1 MKSVMN
7 NVFSQVP
14 RAEIPRAT
22 FKRSHG
28 CKTTFDEGYLVPV
41 FVDEMLPGDT
51 FNVKMSVFARLA
63 TPITPFMDNMT
74 LRVYWFFVPNRLVWD
89 NWVKFMGEQAS
100 PGDSTDYLV
109 PQIVSPSVGG
119 FPENTLMDYFG
130 IPTGVGSL
138 AVNALPVR
146 GYQLIRNEW
155 FRDQNLQ
162 TPTAISKADGP
173 DTTTSAVIQRIAKR
187 HDQFTS
193 CLPWPQ
199 KGSASVIPF
208 ASTTLPVVTDGTNIK
223 MVGTGGEY
231 TVYSKNNAGVGYFP
245 FNDLTNHSATQ
256 FGSNTGL
263 KVNQSAM
270 GTINQLRQAFQ
281 IQRLLERDARGGT
294 RYTEVIYSHFGVT
307 SPDSRLQ
314 RPEFI
319 NSSTAPININPV
331 AQTAPTAGGS
341 TPQGNLAAFGTVSGR
356 HGCTYSAQEHGYMF
370 GLVAVTA
377 DLNYQQG
384 LERHWSY
391 RTRYDYAWPAL
402 SHLGEVAVLNKE
414 IYAQGNAN
422 PTADAGAFGYNEKDY
437 QYRYKPSIITG
448 LFRSQATGSLDYWH
462 LAYEFTSLPVLNSSF
477 IVEDAPVDRVI
488 ATPSEPHFLF
498 DSFFDF
504 TCARPLPATAVPGMV
519 DHF

>member
-155 FRDQNLQ
+155 FRDH
-162 TPTAISKADGP
+162 PP
-173 DTTTSAVIQRIAKR
+173 
-187 HDQFTS
+187 
-193 CLPWPQ
+193 
-199 KGSASVIPF
+199 
-208 ASTTLPVVTDGTNIK
+208 
-223 MVGTGGEY
+223 
-231 TVYSKNNAGVGYFP
+231 
-245 FNDLTNHSATQ
+245 
-256 FGSNTGL
+256 
-263 KVNQSAM
+263 
-270 GTINQLRQAFQ
+270 
-281 IQRLLERDARGGT
+281 
-294 RYTEVIYSHFGVT
+294 
-307 SPDSRLQ
+307 
-314 RPEFI
+314 
-319 NSSTAPININPV
+319 
-331 AQTAPTAGGS
+331 
-341 TPQGNLAAFGTVSGR
+341 
-356 HGCTYSAQEHGYMF
+356 
-370 GLVAVTA
+370 
-377 DLNYQQG
+377 
-384 LERHWSY
+384 
-391 RTRYDYAWPAL
+391 
-402 SHLGEVAVLNKE
+402 
-414 IYAQGNAN
+414 
-422 PTADAGAFGYNEKDY
+422 
-437 QYRYKPSIITG
+437 
-448 LFRSQATGSLDYWH
+448 
-462 LAYEFTSLPVLNSSF
+462 
-477 IVEDAPVDRVI
+477 
-488 ATPSEPHFLF
+488 
-498 DSFFDF
+498 
-504 TCARPLPATAVPGMV
+504 
-519 DHF
+519 